1 MLTGPSSHFIHPLPF
16 SGSKVV
22 YLYDLRM
29 GTVINK
35 LRDGIS
41 DVVGDVCFH
50 PIHPQLAAATY
61 DGRLR
66 FFSS

>member
-1 MLTGPSSHFIHPLPF
+1 M
-16 SGSKVV
+16 V

-35 LRDGIS
+35 LRDRIS

>member
-1 MLTGPSSHFIHPLPF
+1 M
-16 SGSKVV
+16 V

-41 DVVGDVCFH
+41 AVVGDVCFH